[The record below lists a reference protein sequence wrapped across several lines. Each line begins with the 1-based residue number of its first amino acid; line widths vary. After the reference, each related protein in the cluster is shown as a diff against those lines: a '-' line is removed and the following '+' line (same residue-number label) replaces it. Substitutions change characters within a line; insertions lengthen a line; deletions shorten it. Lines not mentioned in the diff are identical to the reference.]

1 MQFEKPGPLAPFR
14 GRLEASKAEKMSSR
28 SPITGRGRTRS
39 GDFSTGAMDE
49 EPEAE
54 PPGGSPSPYEV
65 HLDLIE
71 GVIGWIA
78 RRRCLSEDEGEDFSS
93 WVRIRLL
100 EDECAILRKFQGR
113 SSFRTYLVTV
123 VQNLFRDY
131 RIAKWGKF
139 RPSAQAR
146 RLGTTAIRLEILMVR
161 DGIPFEEAA
170 EILRRNH
177 GVEESTAE
185 LARLAGELPPRAPTR
200 TSAGVG
206 DEELLDSLSES
217 AEATGPAGPEER
229 LRDRERSETE
239 ERVEAGLRR
248 ALRALEPEDRLILKM
263 HFEDGFTVA
272 AVARTLGLEQK
283 PLYRRIGRSLRTL
296 RAQLEAAGVGPEAAS
311 DLLGWRALSIRV
323 EYET

>member
-1 MQFEKPGPLAPFR
+1 
-14 GRLEASKAEKMSSR
+14 MSSR
-28 SPITGRGRTRS
+28 RVITGGRRTRS
-39 GDFSTGAMDE
+39 GSFASGASDE
-49 EPEAE
+49 EPDIE
-54 PPGGSPSPYEV
+54 PSARSPSPYED

-71 GVIGWIA
+71 GVIDWIA

-100 EDECAILRKFQGR
+100 EDDCAILRKFQGR

-146 RLGTTAIRLEILMVR
+146 RLGTTAIRLEILLVR

-170 EILRRNH
+170 ELLRRNH
-177 GVEESTAE
+177 GVEESTGD
-185 LARLAGELPPRAPTR
+185 LARLAGELPPRVPTR
-200 TSAGVG
+200 TPTQAG
-206 DEELLDSLSES
+206 DEDVLDSLSES
-217 AEATGPAGPEER
+217 AEARGPAGPEER
-229 LRDRERSETE
+229 LRDRERAETQ
-239 ERVEAGLRR
+239 ERLEAGLRR

-263 HFEDGFTVA
+263 RFEDGFTVA

-296 RAQLEAAGVGPEAAS
+296 RAELEAAGVGAETAS
-311 DLLGWRALSIRV
+311 DLLGWTSLTIRV
-323 EYET
+323 EYES